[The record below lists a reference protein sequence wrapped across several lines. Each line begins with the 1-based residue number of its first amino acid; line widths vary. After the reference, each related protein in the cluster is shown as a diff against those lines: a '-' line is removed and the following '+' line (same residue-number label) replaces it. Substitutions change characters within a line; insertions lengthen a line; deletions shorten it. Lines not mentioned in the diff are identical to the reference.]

1 MAAKKSA
8 AKKSSVKK
16 APAQKSS
23 ARKSSARKATPAELS
38 NFICNVV
45 PSKGTE
51 QDWELRDSIASG
63 ALGAPAALPPSVD
76 LRASWWTINNQ
87 ENTGSCVGWATADG
101 VTRYHMTKAA
111 KITQQQLLSP
121 RYIWMA
127 SKETDANTT
136 RPESFIEGAG
146 TTLKAAVDVAR
157 KYGVALMDDL
167 PFHIQTNMF
176 TGNENTFYASC
187 SQRKIAAYFN
197 LHKDPSSWKTWLA
210 TGGPIL
216 AAFNVDSSWDNA
228 AQNGGNIDK
237 FVASSVRGGH
247 AVCIVGYKTDGRF
260 IVRNSW
266 GTTWGDKGFGYLH
279 PDYIAAAFFDESYG
293 VTM

>member
-1 MAAKKSA
+1 
-8 AKKSSVKK
+8 
-16 APAQKSS
+16 
-23 ARKSSARKATPAELS
+23 
-38 NFICNVV
+38 
-45 PSKGTE
+45 
-51 QDWELRDSIASG
+51 
-63 ALGAPAALPPSVD
+63 
-76 LRASWWTINNQ
+76 
-87 ENTGSCVGWATADG
+87 
-101 VTRYHMTKAA
+101 
-111 KITQQQLLSP
+111 
-121 RYIWMA
+121 
-127 SKETDANTT
+127 
-136 RPESFIEGAG
+136 
-146 TTLKAAVDVAR
+146 
-157 KYGVALMDDL
+157 
-167 PFHIQTNMF
+167 
-176 TGNENTFYASC
+176 
-187 SQRKIAAYFN
+187 
-197 LHKDPSSWKTWLA
+197 LA